1 MQTQSATSKFVHI
14 TLSITG
20 RINRFLE
27 MMMLLLLLLLQLLH
41 VRDNLLCYCGAETM
55 EKLWLA
61 VTVDLFMINNG
72 RWLWF
77 GFDGGKSDGFM
88 SLRFFSLSLHEMNFT

>member
-1 MQTQSATSKFVHI
+1 
-14 TLSITG
+14 
-20 RINRFLE
+20 

-61 VTVDLFMINNG
+61 VTVDLFMIDDG
-72 RWLWF
+72 RWSMVVVWF
-77 GFDGGKSDGFM
+77 
-88 SLRFFSLSLHEMNFT
+88 